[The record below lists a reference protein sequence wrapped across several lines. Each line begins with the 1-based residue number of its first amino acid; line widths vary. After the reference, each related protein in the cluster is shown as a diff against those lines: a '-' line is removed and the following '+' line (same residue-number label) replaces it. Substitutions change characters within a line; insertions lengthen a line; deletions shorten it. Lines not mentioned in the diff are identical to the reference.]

1 MGNSQSHE
9 VDLSVVMQLSDEQL
23 VKSIYSINVVQKS
36 SNLNYFTYIILKKKK
51 YNYKKPEN
59 MSDILPYTLNR
70 QTLHTYLN
78 TLLNSMLVHGSQTVS

>member
-36 SNLNYFTYIILKKKK
+36 SNLNYFTYIILKKKLQLQK
-51 YNYKKPEN
+51 TGKHEWHF
-59 MSDILPYTLNR
+59 T
-70 QTLHTYLN
+70 
-78 TLLNSMLVHGSQTVS
+78 VHA